1 MIAKEGLWVFLRVF
15 EFWWYLLCS
24 SNHKDTKKHQV
35 GCGETQ
41 GNRSMRRLR
50 GACLLLSLT
59 LIQCAPADIV
69 RPERSETR
77 LLLANFRVV
86 GHPEFP
92 PRSLPVTRR
101 GKRRDAIMLIA
112 PSTVKLTLAGI
123 SGPIRL
129 KGWAAPVFNIGDGIQ
144 MEMKLTDSQQQRTV
158 YSRRFDA
165 ARNAA
170 DRDWIPLDIGF
181 NLDESSK
188 WDLEMTVSAGPQG
201 DLVGDWVAL
210 AELHLLSRSSSQ

>member
-1 MIAKEGLWVFLRVF
+1 MV
-15 EFWWYLLCS
+15 
-24 SNHKDTKKHQV
+24 
-35 GCGETQ
+35 
-41 GNRSMRRLR
+41 RRR

-59 LIQCAPADIV
+59 LIQCSPADIV
-69 RPERSETR
+69 RPERSDTR

-101 GKRRDAIMLIA
+101 GKRRDAIVLIA
-112 PSTVKLTLAGI
+112 PSTVKLTLGGI
-123 SGPIRL
+123 SGPISL
-129 KGWAAPVFNIGDGIQ
+129 KGWATPVFNVGDGIQ
-144 MEMKLTDSQQQRTV
+144 MEMNLTDSQQQRTV

-181 NLDESSK
+181 NLDESGK
-188 WDLEMTVSAGPQG
+188 WDLEMIVSAGPQG

-210 AELHLLSRSSSQ
+210 AELHLSRNSSQ